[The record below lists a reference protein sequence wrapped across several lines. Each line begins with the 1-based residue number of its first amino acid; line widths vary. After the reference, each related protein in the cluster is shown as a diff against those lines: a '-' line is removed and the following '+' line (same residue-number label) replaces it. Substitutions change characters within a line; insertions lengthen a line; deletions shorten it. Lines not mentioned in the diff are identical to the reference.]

1 MGFVSVQQVA
11 TQEDMA
17 VENNSS
23 KAAKLDGG
31 SDDGALDIL
40 DGGPTDA
47 GSQEGHDVYSS
58 LEIRAGRNSWSRVFG
73 FATVV
78 ALLISGTVTF
88 LILFGLTALEPN
100 DRIVRAALIVN
111 TILAVILGLL
121 IWLEVRKLIIS
132 RRNGRAAA
140 RLHIRIVGLF
150 ALVAAIPAILVA
162 IIASVTLDLGLDR
175 WFELR
180 TRMIV
185 DSSISV
191 AKAYVDE
198 SARVHVNST
207 ISMANDLDSAR
218 RVYSLDRSSF
228 EEGMAAQ
235 TRGRGMLSASLIRA
249 DGAVIIQTK
258 RSKELTDLPPVPAD
272 SLEKAKKGELV
283 YIPRGNTNIVG
294 AVLKMREIPNAFLYT
309 IRPLKDDVLES
320 LLLMEQ
326 NTNEYEKLAENR
338 VPVQLTFAVL
348 YLAVALMIL
357 LCAIYMGIS
366 VADRFVQPIR
376 RLITAADEVSSGN
389 LDVAVSTLHTEGDF
403 KKLSDTFNV
412 MISDLKEQRSE
423 LVAAKDNIDRRA
435 RFTQAVLSGVSGS
448 VIGVD
453 QSGVVQIANR
463 TAQNIF
469 GKSVSANKK
478 FKNVDER
485 LWEVLQS
492 AKLSGKDEYR
502 EEVAI
507 NINGQSRN
515 LNVQVTQETR
525 PARDHSFVITIDDIT
540 DLVAAQRSTAW
551 SDVARRI
558 AHEIKNPL
566 TPIQL
571 SAERIRKRYSKY
583 IIEDKEIFDQCTD
596 TIIRQVGDIGKMVD
610 EFSSFA
616 RMPKP
621 VMAKGD
627 VSSTVQEAMFTQ
639 RVANPN
645 VEFVLDVGKKGHTVL
660 FDQRLLSQACINIIK
675 NAVEA
680 VESAQEN
687 GADRRGKISVNVYSD
702 NNSINIDVI
711 DNGIGLPQE
720 NRQQLLEPYTT
731 TRVKGTGLGLAIVRK
746 ILEDHGGSIGLMD
759 APELAKGGS
768 GALMRL
774 ILPKAKIQ
782 EDIETSQL
790 GIDT

>member
-1 MGFVSVQQVA
+1 MA
-11 TQEDMA
+11 TQIIMA
-17 VENNSS
+17 VEKVDNSELAQ
-23 KAAKLDGG
+23 AANVAA
-31 SDDGALDIL
+31 SREMRI
-40 DGGPTDA
+40 
-47 GSQEGHDVYSS
+47 E
-58 LEIRAGRNSWSRVFG
+58 RNSWSRFFG
-73 FATVV
+73 FVTVL
-78 ALLISGTVTF
+78 ALLISGTITF
-88 LILFGLTALEPN
+88 VILFGLTPIEPN

-111 TILAVILGLL
+111 TFIAIILALL
-121 IWLEVRKLIIS
+121 IWVEVRKLIRS

-162 IIASVTLDLGLDR
+162 IIASVTLDIGLDR
-175 WFELR
+175 WFEQR

-198 SARVHVNST
+198 SARVHVSST

-218 RVYSLDRSSF
+218 RVYSLDRRNF
-228 EEGMAAQ
+228 KNGMAAQ
-235 TRGRGMLSASLIRA
+235 TRGRGMLSAALVRE
-249 DGAVIIQTK
+249 DGTIIIQTDA
-258 RSKELTDLPPVPAD
+258 SKDINGIPPIPMD

-283 YIPRGNTNIVG
+283 FIPRGNSNIVG
-294 AVLKMREIPNAFLYT
+294 SVLKMREIPNAFLYT
-309 IRPLKDDVLES
+309 IRALRADVLQS
-320 LLLMEQ
+320 LVLMEQ
-326 NTNEYEKLAENR
+326 NTTEYDKLENNR
-338 VPVQLTFAVL
+338 LPVQLTFAVL
-348 YLAVALMIL
+348 YLSVTLMVL

-366 VADRFVQPIR
+366 VADRFVRPIR

-389 LDVAVSTLHTEGDF
+389 LDVAVSTIHTEGDF

-412 MISDLKEQRSE
+412 MISELKEQRTE
-423 LVAAKDNIDRRA
+423 LVKAKDNIDRRA

-453 QSGVVQIANR
+453 QNGIVQIANR
-463 TAQNIF
+463 AAQAIF
-469 GKSVSANKK
+469 GKSVITNKH
-478 FKNVDER
+478 FKDVNER
-485 LWEVLQS
+485 LFEVFKS
-492 AKLSGKDEYR
+492 AKLSGKGEYR
-502 EEVAI
+502 EEVTI

-525 PARDHSFVITIDDIT
+525 PSRDHSFVITIDDIT

-571 SAERIRKRYSKY
+571 SAERIKKRYSKY
-583 IIEDKEIFDQCTD
+583 ITQDKEVFDQCTD
-596 TIIRQVGDIGKMVD
+596 TIIRQVGDIGRMVD

-645 VEFVLDVGKKGHTVL
+645 IEFVLDVGAKGHYSL

-680 VESAQEN
+680 IQSAQET
-687 GADRRGKISVNVYSD
+687 GAIRKWKIGVNVYPHND
-702 NNSINIDVI
+702 TINIDVV
-711 DNGIGLPQE
+711 DNGIGFPKE

-731 TRVKGTGLGLAIVRK
+731 TRLKGTGLGLAIVRK
-746 ILEDHGGSIGLMD
+746 ILEDHGGSIELMD
-759 APELAKGGS
+759 SPELSLGGN
-768 GALMRL
+768 GAMMRL
-774 ILPKAKIQ
+774 KLPKVEKQSEQKTNNIGGG
-782 EDIETSQL
+782 L
-790 GIDT
+790 

>member
-1 MGFVSVQQVA
+1 MNSCLSIFLNGFCGNSASGAQL
-11 TQEDMA
+11 DMA
-17 VENNSS
+17 VEQVDSNALT
-23 KAAKLDGG
+23 KAANVAA
-31 SDDGALDIL
+31 SNEMRI
-40 DGGPTDA
+40 
-47 GSQEGHDVYSS
+47 E
-58 LEIRAGRNSWSRVFG
+58 RNSWSRFFG
-73 FATVV
+73 FATVFT
-78 ALLISGTVTF
+78 LLISGTITF
-88 LILFGLTALEPN
+88 VVLFGLTPIEPN

-111 TILAVILGLL
+111 SILAIILAIL
-121 IWLEVRKLIIS
+121 IWVEVRKLIRS

-150 ALVAAIPAILVA
+150 ALVATIPAILVA
-162 IIASVTLDLGLDR
+162 IIASVTLDIGLDR
-175 WFELR
+175 WFEER

-207 ISMANDLDSAR
+207 ISMANDLDNGR
-218 RVYSLDRSSF
+218 RVYSLDRANF
-228 EEGMAAQ
+228 ENGMAAQ
-235 TRGRGMLSASLIRA
+235 TRGRGMLAATLVRS
-249 DGAVIIQTK
+249 DGSIIIQTK
-258 RSKELTDLPPVPAD
+258 VSEELTGVPPVPMD
-272 SLEKAKKGELV
+272 SIEKAKKGELV
-283 YIPRGNTNIVG
+283 FIPRGNSNIVG
-294 AVLKMREIPNAFLYT
+294 AVIKMREIPSAFLYT
-309 IRPLKDDVLES
+309 IRPLRSDVLQS
-320 LLLMEQ
+320 LVLMEQ
-326 NTNEYEKLAENR
+326 NTTEYHKLENNR
-338 VPVQLTFAVL
+338 SPVQLTFAVL
-348 YLAVALMIL
+348 YLAVALMVL

-366 VADRFVQPIR
+366 VADRFVRPVR
-376 RLITAADEVSSGN
+376 RLITAADEVSAGN
-389 LDVAVSTLHTEGDF
+389 LDVAVSTIHTEGDF

-412 MISDLKEQRSE
+412 MISDLKDQRSE
-423 LVAAKDNIDRRA
+423 LVKAKDNIDRRA

-453 QSGVVQIANR
+453 QNGVVQIANR
-463 TAQNIF
+463 TAQAIF
-469 GKSVSANKK
+469 GESVSARKS
-478 FKNVDER
+478 FKDVNER
-485 LWEVLQS
+485 LFEVLQS
-492 AKLSGKDEYR
+492 AKMSGKSEYR

-540 DLVAAQRSTAW
+540 DLVSAQRSTAW

-583 IIEDKEIFDQCTD
+583 ITQDKEVFDQCTD
-596 TIIRQVGDIGKMVD
+596 TIIRQVGDIGRMVD

-645 VEFVLDVGKKGHTVL
+645 IEFVLDVGEKGHYSL

-680 VESAQEN
+680 VESAQET
-687 GADRRGKISVNVYSD
+687 GATRKWKIGVNVYTE
-702 NNSINIDVI
+702 NNNINIDIV
-711 DNGIGLPQE
+711 DNGIGLPKE

-731 TRVKGTGLGLAIVRK
+731 TRLKGTGLGLAIVRK
-746 ILEDHGGSIGLMD
+746 ILEDHGGSIELMD
-759 APELAKGGS
+759 SPELTTGGN
-768 GALMRL
+768 GAMMRL
-774 ILPKAKIQ
+774 KLPKVEKQNEGKSKKI
-782 EDIETSQL
+782 E
-790 GIDT
+790 GGV